1 MPERKRFFSIDV
13 FPKSVVFFCGSNFS
27 SRNDVMLISLDNTKE
42 NLLTL
47 VCMIIIIAFCFQ
59 VTCPAS
65 LGIYH
70 QRRTLKDWMGR
81 WRFDVINVK
90 FMLSNDKVVGI
101 ISDRSLIRLNKLLC
115 SSALKPKIEISKLY

>member
-1 MPERKRFFSIDV
+1 
-13 FPKSVVFFCGSNFS
+13 
-27 SRNDVMLISLDNTKE
+27 
-42 NLLTL
+42 
-47 VCMIIIIAFCFQ
+47 MIIPFCFQ
-59 VTCPAS
+59 VTCHAS
-65 LGIYH
+65 LGIYR

-90 FMLSNDKVVGI
+90 LMLSNNKVVGI